1 MPFNANQFLDNLLVE
16 LTSGKERPPA
26 DTGNKFLD
34 SVLDFVTPR
43 TASEA
48 MASSVP
54 FAGTIA
60 PATWRAMAPQ
70 AKAMLTRLADAFP
83 ESFARVLQH
92 PRELMAFI
100 GGLEPG
106 VAGSIVRSE
115 FPIAGK
121 TASVRV
127 AQSEAPKLQTP
138 THEILGHFLGEER
151 LAKTAPRSQEMF
163 GMLEDVLPLQ
173 TTGSLRLRTGQLR
186 NLRELGMPE
195 SVLGATPTQRATY
208 ESDLQRVIMDEA
220 LASLAEAQTM
230 PNVNPLVRQLAEGLG
245 LVLK

>member
-1 MPFNANQFLDNLLVE
+1 
-16 LTSGKERPPA
+16 
-26 DTGNKFLD
+26 
-34 SVLDFVTPR
+34 LDFVTPR

-70 AKAMLTRLADAFP
+70 AKAMLTKLADAFP
-83 ESFARVLQH
+83 ESFARVLKH
-92 PRELMAFI
+92 PRELMAFV
-100 GGLEPG
+100 GNLEPG
-106 VAGSIVRSE
+106 VAGRLTRSE
-115 FPIAGK
+115 FPSGLK
-121 TASVRV
+121 S
-127 AQSEAPKLQTP
+127 AQATVVPGAAKNLQTP
-138 THEILGHFLGEER
+138 AHEIFGHLLSEEK